1 MSQQRTILSSSLPL
15 DPPHYERLL
24 SSSIARSGFSGWA
37 FMKSLLCVRDFG
49 WGGHGDGLALI

>member
-49 WGGHGDGLALI
+49 DGLALI